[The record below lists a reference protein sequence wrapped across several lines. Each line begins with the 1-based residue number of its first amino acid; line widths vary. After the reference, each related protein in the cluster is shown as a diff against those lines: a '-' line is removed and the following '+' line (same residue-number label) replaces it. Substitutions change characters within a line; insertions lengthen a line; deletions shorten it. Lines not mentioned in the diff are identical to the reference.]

1 MICNFVLISQIYLNF
16 IIVIF
21 SANKIQIDKIDPFMG
36 PGLDM

>member
-1 MICNFVLISQIYLNF
+1 MICNFVLISQIHLNF
-16 IIVIF
+16 IF